1 MLDLL
6 YNNIGDEGLN
16 AFANNLANNSSLKEL
31 LINGNPGTQT
41 DSRWN
46 FVEGVFG
53 DSGDQPNDTHLSKNH
68 TLWRINLDL
77 PDGLSRYLPDIVY
90 NNLQLNRNDKGVCLV

>member
-53 DSGDQPNDTHLSKNH
+53 
-68 TLWRINLDL
+68 
-77 PDGLSRYLPDIVY
+77 
-90 NNLQLNRNDKGVCLV
+90 

>member
-1 MLDLL
+1 
-6 YNNIGDEGLN
+6 
-16 AFANNLANNSSLKEL
+16 LKEL

-53 DSGDQPNDTHLSKNH
+53 
-68 TLWRINLDL
+68 W
-77 PDGLSRYLPDIVY
+77 
-90 NNLQLNRNDKGVCLV
+90 